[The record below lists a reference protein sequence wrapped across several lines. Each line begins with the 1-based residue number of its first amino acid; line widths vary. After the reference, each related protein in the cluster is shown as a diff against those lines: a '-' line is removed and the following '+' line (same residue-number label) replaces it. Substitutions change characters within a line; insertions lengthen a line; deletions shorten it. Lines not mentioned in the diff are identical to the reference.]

1 MKITT
6 MRIDDRL
13 IHGQIVTTWI
23 TYANAKQIM
32 VVDDKAAG
40 DKMQQMLLKFAVL
53 NGINLLILTKE
64 DAIKTLQEDQ
74 SDTPTLLMIRNPH
87 EANAFI
93 EMGFEIPV
101 INVGNISN
109 SKSVTGRRK
118 MMDYI
123 YFEEAD
129 VKALQSL
136 NDKGIKLEVRAI
148 PTEKPV
154 DAMTLVNKYIN

>member
-13 IHGQIVTTWI
+13 IHGQIVTSWI

-32 VVDDKAAG
+32 VVDDKAAN
-40 DKMQQMLLKFAVL
+40 DKTQQMLLKFAVP
-53 NGINLLILTKE
+53 NGIKLYIVSKE
-64 DAIKTLQEDQ
+64 DAIKTIKDDQ
-74 SDTPTLLMIRNPH
+74 SDTPTLLMIRNPY

-93 EMGFEIPV
+93 EMGFEIPT

-109 SKSVTGRRK
+109 SKSITGRTK
-118 MMDYI
+118 MLDYI
-123 YFEEAD
+123 YFEERD

-136 NDKGIKLEVRAI
+136 NEKGINLEVRAI
-148 PTEKPV
+148 PTEKPL
-154 DAMTLVNKYIN
+154 DAMVLVRKYLK